1 MKRNPDFIF
10 IGPDKSGSTWIHRV
24 LQWHPEIFVA
34 ESKELE
40 FFNNYYER
48 GLDWYLGYFR
58 GAGPAHRAV
67 GEVCHDYLFSAEACE
82 RIHQHFP
89 EARLLV
95 CLREPV
101 ERAFSAY
108 LYMIRQGRV
117 SGSFED
123 ALETMDELVD
133 HGCYARHLSPYLE
146 RFGREC
152 IFPGLFD
159 DLQAD
164 PAAFAESLFRFLG
177 VSPLA
182 VPDELRD
189 KTLPA
194 ARPRSTV
201 MAKLAKRTALLLRGL
216 GFPRLVTRIKS
227 SLLVQRALY
236 REYTPDTRPVPDEA
250 TVGVLKARFAPEVR
264 RLDEWF
270 GLDLVRRWG
279 YEGY

>member
-1 MKRNPDFIF
+1 MKRHPDFIF

-24 LQWHPEIFVA
+24 LQWHPEVFVA

-40 FFNNYYER
+40 FFNNYYGR
-48 GLDWYLGYFR
+48 GLDWYLAYFR
-58 GAGPAHRAV
+58 EAGPGHGAV
-67 GEVCHDYLFSAEACE
+67 GEVCHDYLFSEAACE
-82 RIHQHFP
+82 RIHRHFP
-89 EARLLV
+89 RLRLLV

-123 ALETMDELVD
+123 ALEAMDELVD
-133 HGCYARHLSPYLE
+133 HGRYARHLAPYLE
-146 RFGREC
+146 RFGRERV
-152 IFPGLFD
+152 FPGLFD

-164 PAAFAESLFRFLG
+164 PAAFAESLFAFLG

-182 VPDELRD
+182 IPEELRGRQ
-189 KTLPA
+189 LPA
-194 ARPRSTV
+194 ARPRSPAA
-201 MAKLAKRTALLLRGL
+201 AKAAKRMALLLRGL

-227 SLLVQRALY
+227 LPLVQHALY

-250 TVGVLKARFAPEVR
+250 TVRALKARLAPEVR

-270 GLDLVRRWG
+270 GLDLTRRWG